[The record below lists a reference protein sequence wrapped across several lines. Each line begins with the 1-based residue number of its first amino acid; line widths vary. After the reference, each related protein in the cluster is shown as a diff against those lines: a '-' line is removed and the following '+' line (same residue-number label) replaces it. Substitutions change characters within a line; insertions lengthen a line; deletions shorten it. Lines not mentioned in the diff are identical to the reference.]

1 MFYIYIMK
9 EIFKDIPNYEGVY
22 RVSNTGKIQ
31 RIFKGGRIKDK
42 KLTKSNTGYLVVQ
55 LSLNGKN
62 KVFQVHQI
70 VAMAFLNH
78 IPNGHKFVVDHINNN
93 PLDNR
98 VENLQ
103 IILSRVNTSKDR
115 KNCSSKFTVVTWHK
129 VARKWIV
136 QIVNKDKREYLG
148 LYEDELEASIAYKKR
163 LNEILT

>member
-1 MFYIYIMK
+1 MK

-42 KLTKSNTGYLVVQ
+42 KLTKSNTGYLVVH
-55 LSLNGKN
+55 LSLNGKS
-62 KVFQVHQI
+62 KVFEVHQL

-78 IPNGHKFVVDHINNN
+78 IPDGHKFVVDHINNN

-115 KNCSSKFTVVTWHK
+115 KNCSSKFTGVTWHK
-129 VARKWIV
+129 VAEKWVV
-136 QIVNKDKREYLG
+136 QIQNKDKREYLG

-163 LNEILT
+163 LNEILIKN

>member
-115 KNCSSKFTVVTWHK
+115 KNCSSKFTGVTWHK
-129 VARKWIV
+129 ATEKWIV